1 MYLYKFL
8 DSCIKLNNLEK
19 LLSFIL
25 KNYKLF
31 DDIKKL
37 EDEFNIEKFKI
48 NIYNNSEDDKNIML
62 MFRILEKH
70 FYDKLSKI
78 ALRNLRYEDE
88 LNNDK
93 SKSKYLVFA
102 TDNLLSFDI
111 LKVYLLFYYV
121 NLKLYDN
128 KKYLGLDFEFN
139 TKVVAMM
146 QINFEQPRLDLY
158 KYSLIF
164 LFHPNQFTV
173 KWKYFFVNKI
183 LCNDVYKIL
192 HGSDALDIPYVYNDL
207 LSENPKLIK
216 KFNKYF
222 IDTKF
227 LCEYKFYENN
237 QELGKC
243 KIYHVLL
250 NENII
255 SQKVY
260 DKLLENEKQMG
271 PIYDIYIDINRLNE
285 NLIDYTLY
293 DVLFL
298 SHLVEK
304 LQKDIKSFK
313 LINELTQLTF
323 IDKRKIIDIIPKLE
337 INKINNFIIYIK
349 KPYRLNDLFNL
360 FLNKIKENIKI
371 DKILKINYFKLTL
384 IMIFKYEFFIYAVN
398 KYDIYEKLSEKI
410 KYTKTILSYKS
421 DYLDKINTINIINDV
436 KKYIHAFFS
445 KY

>member
-121 NLKLYDN
+121 NMKIY
-128 KKYLGLDFEFN
+128 KKINYLGLDFEFN
-139 TKVVAMM
+139 TKVVALM
-146 QINFEQPRLDLY
+146 QINFEQSRLDLY
-158 KYSLIF
+158 DYSLIF
-164 LFHPNQFTV
+164 LFHPNQFTK
-173 KWKYFFVNKI
+173 KWKCFFVNKI
-183 LCNDVYKIL
+183 LCGNVYKIL

-207 LSENPKLIK
+207 LSENPDLIK

-227 LCEYKFYENN
+227 LCEYQFYERNL
-237 QELGKC
+237 ELGKC
-243 KIYHVLL
+243 KIYYFLL
-250 NENII
+250 NEEII
-255 SQKVY
+255 TQKVF
-260 DKLLENEKQMG
+260 DKLLDNEKKMG
-271 PIYDIYIDINRLNE
+271 PIWDIYIHINKLNE

-298 SHLVEK
+298 SHLVDK
-304 LQKDIKSFK
+304 LH
-313 LINELTQLTF
+313 
-323 IDKRKIIDIIPKLE
+323 
-337 INKINNFIIYIK
+337 
-349 KPYRLNDLFNL
+349 
-360 FLNKIKENIKI
+360 
-371 DKILKINYFKLTL
+371 
-384 IMIFKYEFFIYAVN
+384 
-398 KYDIYEKLSEKI
+398 KLS
-410 KYTKTILSYKS
+410 L
-421 DYLDKINTINIINDV
+421 
-436 KKYIHAFFS
+436 IHI
-445 KY
+445 